1 MSSTSEKGLAKMLGN
16 FNSLISACIGYE
28 GKYVP
33 SRKALQVPPL
43 QALHLSAKGQLTLVH
58 TAAVADT
65 KAVNERQLIFEPLKN
80 RAKQVVYSLA
90 SSGADAKIVE
100 DAKTI
105 NRKIQGTR
113 LPKPK
118 KTVDPQA
125 GVDPKTISTSQQSFD
140 SVLDNF
146 GKLVTLVAGEPLY
159 KPNETELALTG
170 LNTYITAMD
179 AANQAVIDTT
189 TAASNAR
196 ISRNNVLFAEPD
208 GLVPIANAVKTY
220 LRSIYKVSSPEY
232 KQVSKLQFRKAIR

>member
-16 FNSLISACIGYE
+16 FNSLISYCTGY
-28 GKYVP
+28 GSKYVP
-33 SRKALQVPPL
+33 SNKTLQVPQL
-43 QALHLSAKGQLTLVH
+43 QALHLNAKGQLMLVH
-58 TAAVADT
+58 TAAGANT
-65 KAVNERQLIFEPLKN
+65 TAINQRQLVFEPLKD
-80 RAKQVVYSLA
+80 RAKKVVYSLA
-90 SSGADAKIVE
+90 SCGADAKITE
-100 DAKTI
+100 DAESI
-105 NRKIQGTR
+105 NRKIQGTS
-113 LPKPK
+113 LAKPK
-118 KTVDPQA
+118 ILADAQAAADPA
-125 GVDPKTISTSQQSFD
+125 TISTSQQSFD

-208 GLVPIANAVKTY
+208 GMVPIATAVKKY
-220 LRSIYKVSSPEY
+220 LRSVFKVSSPEY
-232 KQVSKLQFRKAIR
+232 KQVSKLQFRKATK